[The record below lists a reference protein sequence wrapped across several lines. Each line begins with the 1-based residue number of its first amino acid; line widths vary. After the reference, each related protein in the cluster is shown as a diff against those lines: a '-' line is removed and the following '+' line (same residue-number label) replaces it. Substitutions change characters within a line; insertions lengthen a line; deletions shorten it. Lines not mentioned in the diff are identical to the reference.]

1 MVRSLAFVLALFTAS
16 LALHSRASAQSIGTC
31 EGVEAPAVLVQLGA
45 SLAQNGAWDSAAVC
59 FERLRERATDDAMRA
74 DAAFNL
80 GIAYQSLGRHREARD
95 IFAEWL
101 GTYSAASDDETRSQV
116 AQLFAQESGRVG
128 GIVLT
133 LPTPMPEGIEV
144 RVNGRVADVR
154 SNPQTVEVDPGTQAV
169 TVSAPG
175 HTTFAWDGRVDD
187 GARVPVDVVLVPIAA
202 PPENIVES
210 PVFWVGM
217 VLLAGAIA
225 GGVIAGVVLQE
236 DAQLDAPAGFEVLRL

>member
-1 MVRSLAFVLALFTAS
+1 
-16 LALHSRASAQSIGTC
+16 
-31 EGVEAPAVLVQLGA
+31 VQLGA

-59 FERLRERATDDAMRA
+59 FERLRERATEEAMRG

-101 GTYSAASDDETRSQV
+101 GSYAAASDDETRSQV

-128 GIVLT
+128 
-133 LPTPMPEGIEV
+133 
-144 RVNGRVADVR
+144 RVTEVR

-175 HTTFAWDGRVDD
+175 HTTFTWDGRVDD
-187 GARVPVDVVLVPIAA
+187 GARVSVDVTLIPIAA

-217 VLLAGAIA
+217 ALLAGAIA
-225 GGVIAGVVLQE
+225 GGVIAGVVLQDE
-236 DAQLDAPAGFEVLRL
+236 AQVDAPAGFEVLRL

>member
-1 MVRSLAFVLALFTAS
+1 MVRSLVLILILSACTTLT
-16 LALHSRASAQSIGTC
+16 SRASAQSIGTC
-31 EGVEAPAVLVQLGA
+31 EGVESPAVLVQLGA

-59 FERLRERATDDAMRA
+59 FERLRERATEEAMRG

-101 GTYSAASDDETRSQV
+101 GSYAAASDDETRLQV

-128 GIVLT
+128 GIVLA
-133 LPTPMPEGIEV
+133 LPTPTPEGAEV
-144 RVNGRVADVR
+144 RVNGRVTEVR

-175 HTTFAWDGRVDD
+175 HTTFTWDGRVDD
-187 GARVPVDVVLVPIAA
+187 GARVSVDVTLIPSAA

-217 VLLAGAIA
+217 ALLAGAIA
-225 GGVIAGVVLQE
+225 GGVIAGVVHQDE
-236 DAQLDAPAGFEVLRL
+236 AQVDAPAGFEVLRL

>member
-1 MVRSLAFVLALFTAS
+1 MVRFLVLLLVLTFTQ
-16 LALHSRASAQSIGTC
+16 RAAAQSIGTC
-31 EGVEAPAVLVQLGA
+31 EGVESPAVLVQLGA

-59 FERLRERATDDAMRA
+59 FERLRERATDDAMRG

-95 IFAEWL
+95 VFAEWL
-101 GTYSAASDDETRSQV
+101 GAHAAASDDATRSQV

-128 GIVLT
+128 GVVLS
-133 LPTPMPEGIEV
+133 LPSPLPEGTEV

-154 SNPQTVEVDPGTQAV
+154 SSTTVEVDPGRQAV

-175 HTTFAWDGRVDD
+175 HTTFTWDGRVDD
-187 GARVPVDVVLVPIAA
+187 GARVSVDVVLIPIAP

-217 VLLAGAIA
+217 VLIAGAIA
-225 GGVIAGVVLQE
+225 GGVVAGILLQDE
-236 DAQLDAPAGFEVLRL
+236 AQVDAPAGFEVLRL

>member
-1 MVRSLAFVLALFTAS
+1 MVRSLVLVLILTAITS
-16 LALHSRASAQSIGTC
+16 LSSRASAQSIGTC

-59 FERLRERATDDAMRA
+59 FERLRERATEDAMRG
-74 DAAFNL
+74 DATFNL
-80 GIAYQSLGRHREARD
+80 GIAYQSLGRHRDARD

-101 GTYSAASDDETRSQV
+101 GSYATASDDETRSQV

-133 LPTPMPEGIEV
+133 LPTPTPEGTEV
-144 RVNGRVADVR
+144 RVNGRVSEVR
-154 SNPQTVEVDPGTQAV
+154 GNPHTVEVDPGSQALTV
-169 TVSAPG
+169 TAPG
-175 HTTFAWDGRVDD
+175 HTTFSWDGRVDD
-187 GARVPVDVVLVPIAA
+187 GARVPVEVTLIPIAP
-202 PPENIVES
+202 PPENIAES

-225 GGVIAGVVLQE
+225 GGVVAGVVLQ
-236 DAQLDAPAGFEVLRL
+236 DAAQVQPHSGFEVLRL

>member
-1 MVRSLAFVLALFTAS
+1 MVRSLVLILILSACTTLT
-16 LALHSRASAQSIGTC
+16 SRASAQSIGTC
-31 EGVEAPAVLVQLGA
+31 EGVESPAVLVQLGA

-59 FERLRERATDDAMRA
+59 FERLRERATEEAMRG

-101 GTYSAASDDETRSQV
+101 GSYAAASDDETRLQV

-128 GIVLT
+128 GIVLA
-133 LPTPMPEGIEV
+133 LPTPTPEGAEV
-144 RVNGRVADVR
+144 RVNGRVTEVR

-175 HTTFAWDGRVDD
+175 HTTFTWDGRVDD
-187 GARVPVDVVLVPIAA
+187 GARVSVDVTLIPIAA
-202 PPENIVES
+202 PPENIVDS

-217 VLLAGAIA
+217 ALLAGAIA
-225 GGVIAGVVLQE
+225 GGLTGVYLIRRKRSKS
-236 DAQLDAPAGFEVLRL
+236 AT

>member
-1 MVRSLAFVLALFTAS
+1 MVRSLVLILILSACTTLT
-16 LALHSRASAQSIGTC
+16 SRASAQSIGTC
-31 EGVEAPAVLVQLGA
+31 EGVESPAVLVQLGA

-59 FERLRERATDDAMRA
+59 FERLRERATEEAMRG

-101 GTYSAASDDETRSQV
+101 GSYAAASDDETRLQV

-128 GIVLT
+128 GIVLA
-133 LPTPMPEGIEV
+133 LPTPTPEGAEV
-144 RVNGRVADVR
+144 RVNGRVTEVR

-175 HTTFAWDGRVDD
+175 HTTFTWDGRVDD
-187 GARVPVDVVLVPIAA
+187 GARVSVDVTLIPIAA

-217 VLLAGAIA
+217 ALLAGAIA
-225 GGVIAGVVLQE
+225 GGVIAGVVLQDE
-236 DAQLDAPAGFEVLRL
+236 AQVDAPAGFEVLRL

>member
-1 MVRSLAFVLALFTAS
+1 MVRFLVLLLALTCTQSA
-16 LALHSRASAQSIGTC
+16 AAQSIGTC
-31 EGVEAPAVLVQLGA
+31 EGVESPAVLVQLGA
-45 SLAQNGAWDSAAVC
+45 SLAQNGAWDSAAIC
-59 FERLRERATDDAMRA
+59 FERLRERATDDVMRG

-95 IFAEWL
+95 VFAEWL
-101 GTYSAASDDETRSQV
+101 GAHAAASDDATRSQV

-128 GIVLT
+128 GVVLS
-133 LPTPMPEGIEV
+133 LPTPTPEGTEV

-154 SNPQTVEVDPGTQAV
+154 SSTTVEVDPGTQAI

-175 HTTFAWDGRVDD
+175 HTTFTWDGRVDD
-187 GARVPVDVVLVPIAA
+187 GARVAVDVVLIPIAP

-225 GGVIAGVVLQE
+225 GGVIAGVFLQDE
-236 DAQLDAPAGFEVLRL
+236 AQVDAPAGFEVLRL